1 MIRKINVKHG
11 DELCLRVSPCMMWY
25 SVYDVVFF
33 MLGVLDLQKCVF
45 YFVRLYYVIQQSVI
59 DIFHVMD
66 CEYCKCINVIL
77 KK

>member
-1 MIRKINVKHG
+1 MSNGKKRLYLSQWSMEICCV
-11 DELCLRVSPCMMWY
+11 

-45 YFVRLYYVIQQSVI
+45 YFVRLYYVIQQPVI
-59 DIFHVMD
+59 DIFHVVD